1 MEGEREE
8 TGGAGPNPN
17 PSSSGAGSRGQCRSG
32 GMVEVELDAAR
43 ALADMAAIGERS
55 GEKRTRKRAENESS
69 GPDSVQ
75 AKSSHEPSSGSEH
88 SYLVRDH
95 REGKRIQ
102 AEAEKEP
109 KNLQLS
115 VELSKLGIH
124 CSASQTP
131 LFGSR
136 GKQNLTEAEKEAKR
150 LRRVLANRE
159 SARQTIR
166 RRQAL
171 REELTRKVADLSLE
185 NQNMKMK
192 KEIATEEYLALKDT
206 NKRLKAQE
214 TKWDAV
220 AKTEPAPQPVQTT
233 VASPTKRS
241 AALHS
246 TQPLVPYIWRS
257 LPARGACYEQGN
269 PSVSGPGPPF
279 SLPPCAWFYPLV
291 HEVPQPSALYSHAS
305 RDQYVSSSSAQH
317 SFKENRPSPAVEE
330 EEEEEEVPCSLTLA
344 IDEGKKATIYDIQR
358 KSVSDQHV
366 KNVQRETEGGRSYS
380 HEESA
385 NAAVVAAAAEAR
397 KRRKELT
404 KLKQMHG
411 RQFGFQ

>member
-279 SLPPCAWFYPLV
+279 SLP
-291 HEVPQPSALYSHAS
+291 Q
-305 RDQYVSSSSAQH
+305 
-317 SFKENRPSPAVEE
+317 E